1 MFVTTHDNLNHVWRY
16 QASSNV
22 GASVLLGEG
31 HQKEDDRLG
40 GVAQKKTPMSKVEIS
55 PVGRWAPNQV
65 QRLRLQPMVN
75 GHWPYMGVD
84 QEVR

>member
-1 MFVTTHDNLNHVWRY
+1 MFGDTRHQAMWVCQFYWEKDTKRKTTVW
-16 QASSNV
+16 
-22 GASVLLGEG
+22 
-31 HQKEDDRLG
+31 
-40 GVAQKKTPMSKVEIS
+40 KKDTPMSKVEIS

-84 QEVR
+84 QKVR